1 MKTILIASIV
11 GFLAAQAGAQC
22 PAGPGNWSWIGGRSS
37 ESFCEV
43 DGEPSVRGAPGNLLD
58 FQSWDGSS
66 LGLQW
71 RIQDLR
77 IDDGGSELFIEE
89 INENGDGYRIYHA
102 RCTGG
107 RYRLAPGG
115 PWSTGPEDLSGQVTE
130 AEIAWSSIVV
140 NWRVVGQSQDLLVLA
155 GIEGCPGAEMVTVEF
170 GLSSSAAWMPE
181 WVHPLPADYPSFGC
195 FAGTGDLLDVNGIH
209 FEVEFPMITTGQVSW
224 STVKSWFR

>member
-22 PAGPGNWSWIGGRSS
+22 PAGPGNWNLTGGRSS
-37 ESFCEV
+37 ESFCEL
-43 DGEPSVRGAPGNLLD
+43 DGEPAVRGAPGNILE

-77 IDDGGSELFIEE
+77 IDDNGAELLFEE

-102 RCTGG
+102 WCTGG
-107 RYRLAPGG
+107 RYRLAPGW
-115 PWSTGPEDLSGQVTE
+115 PWSAGPEDLHGQVIS
-130 AEIAWSSIVV
+130 AEVAWSETIL
-140 NWRVVGQSQDLLVLA
+140 NWKLVYYFHDFSALA
-155 GIEGCPGAEMVTVEF
+155 GIEGCSIPQVDTIEF
-170 GLSSSAAWMPE
+170 HVSSLTAWIPE
-181 WVHPLPADYPSFGC
+181 LGHPLPADYPSFGC
-195 FAGTGDLLDVNGIH
+195 MAGTGDLLDVSSLGIKID
-209 FEVEFPMITTGQVSW
+209 PIMPTGQVSW